1 MSTYYLIGLIVVAI
15 ILVCLYVKYYKH
27 NIYGGKFKEH
37 FKDEEDSNRDKQ
49 FITTQ

>member
-1 MSTYYLIGLIVVAI
+1 MNTYYLIGLIVVAI

-37 FKDEEDSNRDKQ
+37 FDGKEEKKEEKGE
-49 FITTQ
+49 